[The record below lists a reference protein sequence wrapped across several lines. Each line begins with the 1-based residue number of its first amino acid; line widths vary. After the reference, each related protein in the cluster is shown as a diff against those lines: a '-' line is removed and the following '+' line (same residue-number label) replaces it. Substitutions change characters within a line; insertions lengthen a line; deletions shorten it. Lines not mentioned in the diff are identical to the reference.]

1 MVGIGGKPAKG
12 YGATGHESLWTEASG
27 KIKLDF
33 LNKGKIMGKGWKN
46 PFKEANAAKKGAA
59 ISKLAKEISV
69 AAKLGGPDPEAN
81 SRLRLAINSA
91 RAESVPKDTIERAI
105 KKGTGQLDDGKTIEE
120 VMYEGYGPHQVGVL
134 VECQTDNRARTAPDI
149 RFIFKKHQGQ
159 MGEQGSVAWMF
170 DRVGLVEGV
179 GPEKDF
185 DPEEEAIEA
194 GANEVE
200 KVDNDDEQIL
210 FSFYTE
216 PEELDGVQKVL
227 QDRGW
232 DIKTCELSYKPKNKT
247 EDLSEEQLKEVYEFL
262 DALDDN
268 DDTARI
274 HSTL

>member
-1 MVGIGGKPAKG
+1 
-12 YGATGHESLWTEASG
+12 
-27 KIKLDF
+27 
-33 LNKGKIMGKGWKN
+33 MGKSWKN
-46 PFKEANAAKKGAA
+46 PFKEANAQKKGAQ

-69 AAKLGGPDPEAN
+69 AAKLGGPDPESN
-81 SRLRLAINSA
+81 SRLRLAIASA
-91 RAESVPKDTIERAI
+91 KAESVPKDTIERAI
-105 KKGTGQLDDGKTIEE
+105 KKGCGQLDDGKIIEE

-149 RFIFKKHQGQ
+149 RYIFKKHQGQ

-179 GPEKDF
+179 GPADKDF
-185 DPEEEAIEA
+185 DAEEEAIEA

-200 KVDNDDEQIL
+200 VLDETEKTY
-210 FSFYTE
+210 SFYTE
-216 PEELDGVQKVL
+216 ADDLDNVQKAL

-232 DIKTCELSYKPKNKT
+232 DIKTCELSYKAKNKT
-247 EDLSEEQLKEVYEFL
+247 ADLTEEQIKEIYEFL

>member
-1 MVGIGGKPAKG
+1 
-12 YGATGHESLWTEASG
+12 
-27 KIKLDF
+27 
-33 LNKGKIMGKGWKN
+33 MGKGWKN
-46 PFKEANAAKKGAA
+46 PFKAANAAKKGAQ

-69 AAKLGGPDPEAN
+69 AAKLGGGDPEAN

-105 KKGTGQLDDGKTIEE
+105 KKGTGELDDGKAIEE
-120 VMYEGYGPHQVGVL
+120 VMYEGYAPHQVGVL

-149 RFIFKKHQGQ
+149 RFIFKKFKGQ

-170 DRVGLVEGV
+170 DRVGLVEGKAPS
-179 GPEKDF
+179 GKDI

-200 KVDNDDEQIL
+200 KVEGEDTL

-216 PEELDGVQKVL
+216 PDELDSVQKAL
-227 QDRGW
+227 QERGW
-232 DIKTCELSYKPKNKT
+232 DITTCELSYVAKNKT
-247 EDLSEEQLKEVYEFL
+247 ADLTEDQRKEVYEFL
-262 DALDDN
+262 DSLDEN
-268 DDTARI
+268 DDTSRI